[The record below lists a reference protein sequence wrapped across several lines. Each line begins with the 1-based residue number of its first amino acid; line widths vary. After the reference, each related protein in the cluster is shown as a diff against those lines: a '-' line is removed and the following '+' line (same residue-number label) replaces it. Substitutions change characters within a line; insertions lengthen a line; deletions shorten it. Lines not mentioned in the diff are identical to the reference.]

1 MKNLISTLDKINRKP
16 CPLISSEKKNW
27 GDFLDIM
34 SEEWIS
40 CPV

>member
-1 MKNLISTLDKINRKP
+1 MPVIKRKT
-16 CPLISSEKKNW
+16 NW
-27 GDFLDIM
+27 GDLLDIM